1 MVQGHQAYTRVGID
15 AYRSPT
21 ILMQSSFVV
30 LSTTCLRVLRHVR
43 LAQGSYKAL
52 SRMWASALC
61 DLL

>member
-1 MVQGHQAYTRVGID
+1 MVQGHQAYTRVGIE

-30 LSTTCLRVLRHVR
+30 LSTTCLRVLRHAR

-52 SRMWASALC
+52 SALC